1 MDAQRLRT
9 DVPARVYAYMVLN
22 APAIDQDSELA
33 RYWIQKGIKS
43 EIAERRR
50 QTGEN
55 LDLNQ
60 ELVRALDTYGEHGEL
75 DTEFGENSDG

>member
-9 DVPARVYAYMVLN
+9 DVPPRVYAYMVLN
-22 APAIDQDSELA
+22 SPAMEKDSELA
-33 RYWIQKGIKS
+33 RYWIQRGIKA

-60 ELVRALDTYGEHGEL
+60 ELARALDTYGEHGEL
-75 DTEFGENSDG
+75 EEEFGENGGE

>member
-1 MDAQRLRT
+1 M
-9 DVPARVYAYMVLN
+9 VINSPATSK
-22 APAIDQDSELA
+22 DSELA
-33 RYWIQKGIKS
+33 RYWIQRGIKA

-60 ELVRALDTYGEHGEL
+60 ELVRALETFSEHGEI
-75 DTEFGENSDG
+75 DTELEQNSG